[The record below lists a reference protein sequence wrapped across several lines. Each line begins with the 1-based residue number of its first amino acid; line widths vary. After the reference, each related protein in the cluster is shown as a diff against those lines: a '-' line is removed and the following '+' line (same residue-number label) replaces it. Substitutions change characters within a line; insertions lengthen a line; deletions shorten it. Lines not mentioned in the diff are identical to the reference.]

1 MNWIL
6 VFIGGGL
13 GSMARY
19 GVSKLI
25 TSNFTYV
32 NPYATFVANILAT
45 LILGVLMY
53 SFSREFYTS
62 TNFRLLI
69 ATGFCGG
76 FSTFSTFSYE
86 TLQLLKMH
94 EYIWAAANVVI
105 SILVALFVLFLVYKT
120 SNIQ

>member
-19 GVSKLI
+19 GISKIL

-32 NPYATFVANILAT
+32 NIYATFVANILAT
-45 LILGVLMY
+45 LTLGILMY
-53 SFSREFYTS
+53 FFSKELD
-62 TNFRLLI
+62 TNMKLLI

-86 TLQLLKMH
+86 TFQLLKMQ
-94 EYIWAAANVVI
+94 EYAWAAANVVV
-105 SILVALFVLFLVYKT
+105 SIFVALFVLFLIYKT